1 MTATGAMTKRERVM
15 AALRGEEVDRVPL
28 AFWLHNFAAENSA
41 RGLAEETLR
50 LARVFDWDFLKPQMR
65 AQCFAEMWGLTYA
78 PSGEKAT
85 PYTVTHAPVADAA
98 GLGRLRPA
106 DPRTGALGEQL
117 AALRL
122 IRAAVGADV
131 PIIWTV
137 FAPPMILPM
146 LARGGRDQA
155 LGFLRTAPGE
165 SAHAFDAM
173 AETLGEYAR
182 LCLEAGADGLF
193 YATNVATRGLLTA
206 EECRRWQRPWDRR
219 ILETVARAPFNL
231 LHVCGAGI
239 HFDEFADYPV
249 AAWSFAQAP
258 GNPTLTEAR
267 ARTGRAV
274 VGGLPAKP
282 EIAGMT
288 ETALVERARA
298 ATREMNGRGLL
309 LGPDCSIN
317 PDTPEGLLHAV
328 GAVVRD
334 GAS

>member
-1 MTATGAMTKRERVM
+1 MTIAAPMTKRQRVI
-15 AALRGEEVDRVPL
+15 AALGGQDVDRVPL

-41 RGLAEETLR
+41 EGLAAETQR
-50 LARVFDWDFLKPQMR
+50 LARTFDWDFLKPQSR

-85 PYTVTHAPVADAA
+85 PYTVTHSPVAAA
-98 GLGRLRPA
+98 ADLGRLRPA

-122 IRAAVGADV
+122 IRAAVGPDV

-146 LARGGRDQA
+146 LAQGGRDHA
-155 LGFLRTAPGE
+155 LGFLRTAPRE

-173 AETLGEYAR
+173 AETLREYAR

-193 YATNVATRGLLTA
+193 YATNVAARGLLTA
-206 EECRRWQRPWDRR
+206 AECRRWQRPWDLR
-219 ILETVARAPFNL
+219 ILEAVARAPFNL
-231 LHVCGAGI
+231 LHVCGADI
-239 HFDEFADYPV
+239 QLDEFADYPV
-249 AAWSFAQAP
+249 SALSFAQAP
-258 GNPTLTEAR
+258 GNPTLAEAR

-282 EIAGMT
+282 EIASTT
-288 ETALVERARA
+288 EAALVERVRA
-298 ATREMNGRGLL
+298 ATRETGGRGLL

-317 PDTPEGLLHAV
+317 PDTPERLLHAA
-328 GAVVRD
+328 GAAVRT